1 MNSRKPVIIILIAL
15 LVAAGGGYWM
25 LQNSRPSSPGAEPLT
40 SAVPSPSAEAPTTQP
55 TPTAGRPVVILEEF
69 GDYQCPPCG
78 NLHPTL
84 TIIKKEYGDRLRFVF
99 HHFPL
104 RQIHANAQAA
114 AEAAVA
120 AGGQGKFWEMHNL
133 LYENQS
139 AWSESPD
146 MLSITTNFAR
156 SIRLDPDRFVADLR
170 SVSTA
175 STIAS
180 DLEQGM
186 RRGVDSTPT
195 LFINGEKL
203 PFEKYGPISLR
214 QEIDRRLASN

>member
-1 MNSRKPVIIILIAL
+1 MNSRKPVIIILVAL
-15 LVAAGGGYWM
+15 LAAAGSGYWM
-25 LQNSRPSSPGAEPLT
+25 LQNSGQNSPASGSPTPE
-40 SAVPSPSAEAPTTQP
+40 SAVPAA
-55 TPTAGRPVVILEEF
+55 TPTIELPPGTGRGVVVLEEF

-84 TIIKKEYGDRLRFVF
+84 TTIKKEYGDRLRFIF

-120 AGGQGKFWEMHNL
+120 AGSQNKLWEMHNL
-133 LYENQS
+133 LYENQT

-146 MLSITTNFAR
+146 MQSVTSNFAR
-156 SIRLDPDRFVADLR
+156 SIGLDLNRFLADTR
-170 SVSTA
+170 STRTA
-175 STIAS
+175 STIAT
-180 DLEQGM
+180 DVEQGM

-195 LFINGEKL
+195 LFINGEKI
-203 PFEKYGPISLR
+203 PFESYDAAGLR
-214 QEIDRRLASN
+214 REIDRRMASN